1 MNGSSQ
7 VSLRERE
14 KPSEEVKRL
23 PEYSVG
29 WLRCRGTLGI
39 VTEEMVVVPL
49 RAAKVTFVFHWAEDD
64 GVKTVTTC
72 PERPILEEGQL
83 TVMAWLVAAAAG
95 EPSV

>member
-1 MNGSSQ
+1 MKGSSQ

-14 KPSEEVKRL
+14 NPSEEVKRL

-29 WLRCRGTLGI
+29 WLRWSGTLGR

-49 RAAKVTFVFHWAEDD
+49 RAAKMTLVFHWAEDD
-64 GVKTVTTC
+64 GVKTVTTW

-83 TVMAWLVAAAAG
+83 TVIA
-95 EPSV
+95 